1 MSEQPQP
8 TTSVQ
13 SVPVAPLL
21 RDALGCFS
29 GVPPWITEAI
39 EARTLAGV
47 ERYGVAL
54 HTHNGR
60 DSVLDLREEL
70 LDALQYLAQAHA
82 EGRISTPLYVPT
94 LAALVEIL
102 AIIGGPSDA
111 P

>member
-60 DSVLDLREEL
+60 DSVRDLREEL

-82 EGRISTPLYVPT
+82 EGRISAPFYIPT